1 MDIDDDEMLLLIV
14 GLVGAAASVFFQV
27 RWWTEIPLGRTLK
40 ARQPVL
46 LVKPLCVTLL
56 IIPAL
61 LLWSDPEVK
70 ASGVY
75 LTLLTANGFLWLFLS
90 KKAMALMGVSF
101 DVDVQENN
109 NRAAG
114 LALAGG
120 LIGISFIY
128 CGSNV
133 GTGPSLWN
141 NVFSVI
147 VGTIGFFIWW
157 MIFEGSGHIS
167 RAVTE
172 DRDTAAGLRLAGM
185 LIALGLICGRAV
197 AGNWESPEATLQ
209 DFIVDSWFCVALLL
223 VAIPWEHR
231 LHPTPAIYQR
241 DVLKCGLAPAL
252 VYIVMAAGW
261 VWHLGWW
268 EGAR

>member
-14 GLVGAAASVFFQV
+14 GFIGAVVSIGFQFK
-27 RWWTEIPLGRTLK
+27 WWTDIPLGRTLK
-40 ARQPVL
+40 ARLPFL
-46 LVKPLCVTLL
+46 MVKPLCVTLM

-75 LTLLTANGFLWLFLS
+75 LTLLTTNGLLWLFLW
-90 KKAMALMGVSF
+90 KKATTLAGVSF

-109 NRAAG
+109 NGAAG

-120 LIGISFIY
+120 LIGVSFIY

-147 VGTIGFFIWW
+147 VGTIGFFLWW
-157 MIFEGSGHIS
+157 MIFEANAHIS

-172 DRDTAAGLRLAGM
+172 DRDPAAGLRLAGM
-185 LIALGLICGRAV
+185 LVALGLICGRAV
-197 AGNWESPEATLQ
+197 AGNWESPEATLR
-209 DFIVDSWFCVALLL
+209 DFIVDSWFCAALLL
-223 VAIPWEHR
+223 VAIPWERR
-231 LHPTPAIYQR
+231 LRPTPSAYAR
-241 DVLKCGLAPAL
+241 DVLQCGFVPAF

>member
-1 MDIDDDEMLLLIV
+1 MDIDEDEMMMLIV
-14 GLVGAAASVFFQV
+14 GLIGAALSLRFQFTG
-27 RWWTEIPLGRTLK
+27 WTSIPVGRSLG
-40 ARQPVL
+40 ARFPFL
-46 LVKPLCVTLL
+46 MAKPLCVALL
-56 IIPAL
+56 IVPAL

-75 LTLLTANGFLWLFLS
+75 LTLLTANGFLWLYLS
-90 KKAMALMGVSF
+90 KKAMALTGVSF

-147 VGTIGFFIWW
+147 VGTIGFFLWW

-197 AGNWESPEATLQ
+197 AGNWESPEATVR
-209 DFIVDSWFCVALLL
+209 DYIVDSWFCVALML
-223 VAIPWEHR
+223 VGIPWERR
-231 LHPTPAIYQR
+231 LHPTPAAYQR
-241 DVLKCGLAPAL
+241 DVLQCGFAPAL
-252 VYIVMAAGW
+252 VYIAMAAAW

-268 EGAR
+268 EGAG